1 MAKFIQKFSST
12 TEYNN
17 AQHNYPNVS
26 LVGDGLVY
34 VKEDPTSQL
43 GEDNVRITYTVG
55 DASEEVQLYN
65 ASSSSSGSESGS
77 ESESGGGASGEAPTR
92 MWIDGVEQVTILPT
106 YRFQTTGEH
115 IVDFYFDDGQ
125 GRGGVPENEFRENL
139 SIVAIEI
146 GEDIVSIGGGA
157 FADSNNISSIKIYA
171 TTPPTIYPGTG
182 TFDGNLEST
191 DILSST
197 PIEVPAESVNAYK
210 TDDMSGWGSQSPDY
224 VARIV
229 SL

>member
-12 TEYNN
+12 TEYDN

-26 LVGDGLVY
+26 LVGEGLVY
-34 VKEDPTSQL
+34 ASEAPSSEML
-43 GEDNVRITYTVG
+43 GNVRITYTVG
-55 DASEEVQLYN
+55 DASQEVQLYN
-65 ASSSSSGSESGS
+65 ASSSSSGSESG
-77 ESESGGGASGEAPTR
+77 SESGGGASGEAPTR

-125 GRGGVPENEFRENL
+125 GRGTVPENEFRENL

-146 GEDIVSIGGGA
+146 GEDTETIGGGA
-157 FADSNNISSIKIYA
+157 FANSNNISSIKIYA

-182 TFDGNLEST
+182 TFDGSGDST
-191 DILSST
+191 DLLSST
-197 PIEVPAESVNAYK
+197 PIEVPAESVNTYK
-210 TDDMSGWGSQSPDY
+210 TDDMSGWGSQNPDY

>member
-17 AQHNYPNVS
+17 AQHSYPNVS
-26 LVGDGLVY
+26 LVGEGLVY
-34 VKEDPTSQL
+34 ASEAPSSEMF
-43 GEDNVRITYTVG
+43 GNVRITYTVG
-55 DASEEVQLYN
+55 DASQEVQLYN

-77 ESESGGGASGEAPTR
+77 ESGGGGGASGAAPTR
-92 MWIDGVEQVTILPT
+92 MWIDGVEQLTILPT

-115 IVDFYFDDGQ
+115 IVDFYFDDSVSQ
-125 GRGGVPENEFRENL
+125 IVPENEFRENL

-146 GEDIVSIGGGA
+146 GEDIESIGSGA
-157 FADSNNISSIKIYA
+157 FAISNNISSIKIYA

-182 TFDGNLEST
+182 TFDGSGDST
-191 DILSST
+191 DLLSST
-197 PIEVPAESVNAYK
+197 PIEVPAESVNTYK
-210 TDDMSGWGSQSPDY
+210 TDDMSGWGSQNPDY